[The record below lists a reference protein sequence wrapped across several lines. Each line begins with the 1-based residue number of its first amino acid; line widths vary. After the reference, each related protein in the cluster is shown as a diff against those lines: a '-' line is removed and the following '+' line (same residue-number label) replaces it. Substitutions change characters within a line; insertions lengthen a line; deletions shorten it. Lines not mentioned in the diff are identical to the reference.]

1 MGLSRSA
8 KAAVRQAEAEGLTL
22 MRSDR
27 GSTGYKGVVFIDSKS
42 NGKPYQARM
51 WSGGRTVYLGYFVT
65 AEEAALCYARTPE
78 GRTAAAAPPAEPPAQ
93 PPMTAEEV
101 LRLAET
107 DGLTLLKSASSST
120 GYKGVAFIRKGKS
133 KPYMATV
140 RQRGGKQV
148 TLGYYPTP
156 EEAALH
162 VARSS
167 TAQAAAPQLPATS
180 SRKRKVRSE
189 EQPPDMPADV
199 VVILDGYFVEST
211 TFE

>member
-1 MGLSRSA
+1 M
-8 KAAVRQAEAEGLTL
+8 AAAAAAPPEPPPLTAEEALWHAEAEGLTL
-22 MRSDR
+22 QRS
-27 GSTGYKGVVFIDSKS
+27 
-42 NGKPYQARM
+42 
-51 WSGGRTVYLGYFVT
+51 
-65 AEEAALCYARTPE
+65 E
-78 GRTAAAAPPAEPPAQ
+78 
-93 PPMTAEEV
+93 
-101 LRLAET
+101 
-107 DGLTLLKSASSST
+107 SSIT

-189 EQPPDMPADV
+189 
-199 VVILDGYFVEST
+199 
-211 TFE
+211 

>member
-27 GSTGYKGVVFIDSKS
+27 CSTGYKGVVFISSKS
-42 NGKPYQARM
+42 TKPYQARM
-51 WSGGRTVYLGYFVT
+51 WRGKFVYLGYFGT
-65 AEEAALCYARTPE
+65 PEEAALCYARTPE
-78 GRTAAAAPPAEPPAQ
+78 GRAAAPPEPPAQ
-93 PPMTAEEV
+93 PPMTAEEA
-101 LRLAET
+101 LRQAEAE
-107 DGLTLLKSASSST
+107 GLTLLKSASSST
-120 GYKGVAFIRKGKS
+120 GYKGVAFNRKS
-133 KPYMATV
+133 SLTKPYMATV
-140 RQRGGKQV
+140 WRHDGAKQV

-156 EEAALH
+156 EEAALN

-167 TAQAAAPQLPATS
+167 AAQPAAPQLPSTS

-189 EQPPDMPADV
+189 EQSPDMPADV